1 MTLCAGFAVVAG
13 RTERLEVLKVE
24 RRTAL
29 IHGTNVVH
37 DTCRS
42 VATLHK
48 AALAER
54 LSAQLLG
61 PQLSPRRRTVEL
73 RIGMPAAHLRSMF
86 RLPRATACSFQ
97 CRHGQKM
104 ISGLSGRS

>member
-42 VATLHK
+42 VVALRK

-54 LSAQLLG
+54 LSPQLLG
-61 PQLSPRRRTVEL
+61 PQLPPRR
-73 RIGMPAAHLRSMF
+73 
-86 RLPRATACSFQ
+86 
-97 CRHGQKM
+97 
-104 ISGLSGRS
+104 

>member
-29 IHGTNVVH
+29 VHGTNVVH
-37 DTCRS
+37 DIGRS
-42 VATLHK
+42 VAALCK

-54 LSAQLLG
+54 LPPQLLG
-61 PQLSPRRRTVEL
+61 PQLPPRR
-73 RIGMPAAHLRSMF
+73 
-86 RLPRATACSFQ
+86 
-97 CRHGQKM
+97 
-104 ISGLSGRS
+104 